1 MYRRRD
7 VRPWV
12 NFVASRDTKIK
23 CRGYVSLLSFALL
36 CCQIIVGNTLIF
48 LNYLEQESTSR
59 MASSP
64 ECITWMVVGLTESV
78 TIIAQNSLTVIAFCR
93 DRNLRKRSTYLVIN
107 LAVADMLS
115 GGISPVNLFYE
126 VGRMCNFWRYNSKHW
141 HKILAVLFF
150 WFLVCSLTNMTVIS
164 LERLNATFW
173 PFRHRTIK
181 KSVYWVLII
190 AIWLTALLFSCA
202 LEMMIYYRREWDYY
216 LYTWSSLMSIC
227 LLVICVSYVFIVV
240 KFRFGNQPLHHGAAN
255 RERKLTL
262 TVFTVTSLS
271 LLFWLPYIITFFLPT
286 NILSSLSE
294 IALFRLYC
302 VSIFLLY
309 ANSFLNP
316 ILYTMRMPGFRRALK
331 MLFRQRPQTHRQVQI
346 IPLPEI
352 NPQT

>member
-1 MYRRRD
+1 
-7 VRPWV
+7 
-12 NFVASRDTKIK
+12 
-23 CRGYVSLLSFALL
+23 
-36 CCQIIVGNTLIF
+36 
-48 LNYLEQESTSR
+48 
-59 MASSP
+59 
-64 ECITWMVVGLTESV
+64 MVVGLTESV
-78 TIIAQNSLTVIAFCR
+78 TIIALNSLTVIAFCK

-150 WFLVCSLTNMTVIS
+150 WFLVFSLTNMTVIS

-202 LEMMIYYRREWDYY
+202 SEMMIYYRREWDYY

-240 KFRFGNQPLHHGAAN
+240 KFRPVNQPRHHGAAN

-271 LLFWLPYIITFFLPT
+271 LSYFGCL
-286 NILSSLSE
+286 IL
-294 IALFRLYC
+294 
-302 VSIFLLY
+302 
-309 ANSFLNP
+309 
-316 ILYTMRMPGFRRALK
+316 
-331 MLFRQRPQTHRQVQI
+331 
-346 IPLPEI
+346 
-352 NPQT
+352 

>member
-1 MYRRRD
+1 
-7 VRPWV
+7 
-12 NFVASRDTKIK
+12 
-23 CRGYVSLLSFALL
+23 
-36 CCQIIVGNTLIF
+36 
-48 LNYLEQESTSR
+48 
-59 MASSP
+59 
-64 ECITWMVVGLTESV
+64 MVVGLTESV
-78 TIIAQNSLTVIAFCR
+78 TIIALNSLTVIAFCK

-150 WFLVCSLTNMTVIS
+150 WFLVFSLTNMTVIS

-202 LEMMIYYRREWDYY
+202 LVMMTYYRREWDYY
-216 LYTWSSLMSIC
+216 FYTWSSFMSIC

-240 KFRFGNQPLHHGAAN
+240 KFRFGNQPRHHGAAN

-271 LLFWLPYIITFFLPT
+271 L
-286 NILSSLSE
+286 S
-294 IALFRLYC
+294 
-302 VSIFLLY
+302 
-309 ANSFLNP
+309 P
-316 ILYTMRMPGFRRALK
+316 ILAALYYNFFSSHQHYQFIVWNSAFPFELCFNALALRK
-331 MLFRQRPQTHRQVQI
+331 LFLKSDIVYYKNARF
-346 IPLPEI
+346 
-352 NPQT
+352 

>member
-1 MYRRRD
+1 
-7 VRPWV
+7 
-12 NFVASRDTKIK
+12 
-23 CRGYVSLLSFALL
+23 
-36 CCQIIVGNTLIF
+36 
-48 LNYLEQESTSR
+48 
-59 MASSP
+59 
-64 ECITWMVVGLTESV
+64 MVVGLTESV
-78 TIIAQNSLTVIAFCR
+78 TIIALNSLTVIAFCK

-150 WFLVCSLTNMTVIS
+150 WFLVFSLTNMTVIS

-202 LEMMIYYRREWDYY
+202 LVMMTYYRREWDYY
-216 LYTWSSLMSIC
+216 FYTWSSFMSIC

-240 KFRFGNQPLHHGAAN
+240 KFRFGNQPRHHGAAN

-271 LLFWLPYIITFFLPT
+271 LSLLFWLPYIITFFFPPT
-286 NILSSLSE
+286 LSVH
-294 IALFRLYC
+294 C
-302 VSIFLLY
+302 
-309 ANSFLNP
+309 
-316 ILYTMRMPGFRRALK
+316 LK
-331 MLFRQRPQTHRQVQI
+331 
-346 IPLPEI
+346 
-352 NPQT
+352 

>member
-7 VRPWV
+7 VGPWV
-12 NFVASRDTKIK
+12 NVVASRSTKIK
-23 CRGYVSLLSFALL
+23 CRGYFSLVSFAAI

-48 LNYLEQESTSR
+48 LNYLEQEKTTR

-78 TIIAQNSLTVIAFCR
+78 TIIALNSLTVIAFCR
-93 DRNLRKRSTYLVIN
+93 DRNLRKRSTYLVIS

-115 GGISPVNLFYE
+115 GGSSALNFFDDVGETWNL
-126 VGRMCNFWRYNSKHW
+126 WRHNRAYW
-141 HKILAVLFF
+141 YIPQVFIL
-150 WFLVCSLTNMTVIS
+150 WFPVCSLTNMTVIS

-202 LEMMIYYRREWDYY
+202 LLMMTYYIREWDYY
-216 LYTWSSLMSIC
+216 FYTWSSFMSIC

-240 KFRFGNQPLHHGAAN
+240 KFRPVNQPRHHGAAS

-271 LLFWLPYIITFFLPT
+271 LSYFGCL
-286 NILSSLSE
+286 
-294 IALFRLYC
+294 
-302 VSIFLLY
+302 
-309 ANSFLNP
+309 
-316 ILYTMRMPGFRRALK
+316 
-331 MLFRQRPQTHRQVQI
+331 
-346 IPLPEI
+346 IP
-352 NPQT
+352 